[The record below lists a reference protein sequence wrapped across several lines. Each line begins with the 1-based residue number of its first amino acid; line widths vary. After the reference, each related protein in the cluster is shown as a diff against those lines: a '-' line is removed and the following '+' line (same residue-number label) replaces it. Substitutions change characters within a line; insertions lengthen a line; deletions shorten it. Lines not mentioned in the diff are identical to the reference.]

1 MAKYDNVQV
10 EIDLSG
16 PDGNAFAVLAI
27 VARAL
32 RAEGAPAEDVSAYH
46 AQATGGNY
54 EELIATTAGWVNFTD
69 LSEEDYDDE

>member
-1 MAKYDNVQV
+1 MSKYDVPV

-32 RAEGAPAEDVSAYH
+32 KAAGAPSDEINKYRNE
-46 AQATGGNY
+46 ATSGTWT
-54 EELIATTAGWVNFTD
+54 ELIATTGKWVNFTD
-69 LSEEDYDDE
+69 LSDDDE